1 MRRIARI
8 GALFTVAVAALVLAA
23 CAPTSSGTGG
33 APSSGGPSSSAE
45 ATPIAQLAKV
55 QVREYK
61 GKRLDSITDFRE
73 NSIKGPQVVDLATY
87 RLKLTGEVASPTVM
101 TYAEVVSLPAFEKN
115 VALHCVEGWSADILW
130 RGVRLRDL
138 LDLAG
143 VKPSAK
149 TVIFHGYDGYTTSLP
164 LDFVVGRNLL
174 LAYKMNEVDLPSER
188 GFPFQVVA
196 ESKYGYKW
204 AKWVTEIELSSDAN
218 YRGYWE
224 QRGYDN
230 TADVPQ

>member
-1 MRRIARI
+1 MSHIRARI
-8 GALFTVAVAALVLAA
+8 SVLVGGLMATMLLVA
-23 CAPTSSGTGG
+23 CAPSNPGTGG
-33 APSSGGPSSSAE
+33 AGSPGPPSSSE
-45 ATPIAQLAKV
+45 ATPIAQLARA

-87 RLKLTGEVASPTVM
+87 RLKLTGEVASPTVL
-101 TYAEVVSLPAFEKN
+101 TYAQVVALPAFEKN
-115 VALHCVEGWSADILW
+115 VTLHCIEGWSADILW

-138 LDLAG
+138 LDIAG

-149 TVIFHGYDGYTTSLP
+149 TVVFHGYDGYTTSLP
-164 LDFVVGRNLL
+164 LDFVVGRDLL
-174 LAYKMNEVDLPSER
+174 LAYQMNGVDLPSER
-188 GFPFQVVA
+188 GFPFEVVA

-204 AKWVTEIELSSDAN
+204 AKWVTEIELSRDAN

-230 TADVPQ
+230 GADVP